1 MALGR
6 AGITKSPAECRL
18 DPSLARQRGQLNN
31 RANADIFGSF
41 SCIKKKIK
49 TRPSTEERHLNNIL
63 LVNECNECG
72 ENCGRLGF
80 FLGILPLH
88 SVQGF

>member
-41 SCIKKKIK
+41 SCIKKK
-49 TRPSTEERHLNNIL
+49 
-63 LVNECNECG
+63 
-72 ENCGRLGF
+72 
-80 FLGILPLH
+80 
-88 SVQGF
+88 